1 MRMNR
6 STIRPSGLLFLC
18 LYIGVVYWV
27 PLVRR
32 NVGMVAAAMLF
43 VAVAV
48 GGMSARA
55 HHQQTTKA
63 HAASSAPESHA
74 SNFHEV
80 QNRVP

>member
-32 NVGMVAAAMLF
+32 NVGMVAAAMLL
-43 VAVAV
+43 VAAAF
-48 GGMSARA
+48 GGMSAL
-55 HHQQTTKA
+55 HHQQTVKE
-63 HAASSAPESHA
+63 HAASPAMESHA
-74 SNFHEV
+74 SNFHKV
-80 QNRVP
+80 QDRLP